1 LSPLHDN
8 PVSIY
13 GVACFKQTTKP
24 LDQIYGIMQIFGL
37 KLGDSA
43 DSTLGSLETRLGEQ
57 LNVRPPVHAQLF
69 VHLQPARHRC
79 CWCLGQHV
87 KVPETARWV
96 VGRYGT
102 TIRGKSPAEN
112 FCKILPGSAKGPR
125 FEGFLYAFPTF
136 FDLWRRSSR
145 HIYGRNE

>member
-1 LSPLHDN
+1 LSPLHGN

-13 GVACFKQTTKP
+13 GVACFRQTTKP
-24 LDQIYGIMQIFGL
+24 LDRIYRIMQIFGL

-43 DSTLGSLETRLGEQ
+43 DSTLESLETRLGEQ

-69 VHLQPARHRC
+69 VRLQPTRHRY

-102 TIRGKSPAEN
+102 TIRSKSPAEN
-112 FCKILPGSAKGPR
+112 FCKILPGSEVRGIFVR
-125 FEGFLYAFPTF
+125 FSSALRPLTRELSSH
-136 FDLWRRSSR
+136 LWAQ
-145 HIYGRNE
+145 